1 MRPRGG
7 SRSVSGLYSRGAIR
21 CAPLSDIG
29 GPRNKTKRSILSL
42 MLVRTTFALS
52 ACHTMAGVGEDVQ
65 EVGEE
70 VEETA
75 EGR

>member
-1 MRPRGG
+1 M
-7 SRSVSGLYSRGAIR
+7 
-21 CAPLSDIG
+21 
-29 GPRNKTKRSILSL
+29 KRTLLSL
-42 MLVRTTFALS
+42 LLLS
-52 ACHTMAGVGEDVQ
+52 LYTLSITACHTMAGVGKDVQ

>member
-1 MRPRGG
+1 M
-7 SRSVSGLYSRGAIR
+7 
-21 CAPLSDIG
+21 
-29 GPRNKTKRSILSL
+29 KRFVMALLLLNTL
-42 MLVRTTFALS
+42 MLA
-52 ACHTMAGVGEDVQ
+52 ACHTVAGVGKDVQ